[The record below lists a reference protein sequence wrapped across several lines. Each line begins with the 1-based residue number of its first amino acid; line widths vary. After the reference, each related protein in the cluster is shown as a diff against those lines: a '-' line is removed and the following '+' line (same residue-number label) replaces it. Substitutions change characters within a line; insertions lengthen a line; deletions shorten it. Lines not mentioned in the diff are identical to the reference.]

1 MKKSLKTIL
10 SFIVIIM
17 LTVSAFAF
25 NVSAASAT
33 VSGAGEYEVGKSFSV
48 TVNFNA
54 DATLYAVEATVN
66 YNSSVLRL
74 DSVSGADYNVGNGS
88 VKIVDDGF
96 SATKPSKS
104 SSYTLKFTA
113 VAAGN
118 SPISASILGGGEAES
133 RASASA
139 AVSVVTPKPSS
150 NANLASIK
158 LSAGSLS
165 PAFNANPTH

>member
-96 SATKPSKS
+96 SATNLGFTGS
-104 SSYTLKFTA
+104 SL
-113 VAAGN
+113 
-118 SPISASILGGGEAES
+118 E
-133 RASASA
+133 
-139 AVSVVTPKPSS
+139 
-150 NANLASIK
+150 
-158 LSAGSLS
+158 
-165 PAFNANPTH
+165 